1 MIFLNLLHDLSEML
15 LGYISPHLE
24 RGALQS
30 SLDNSLQIEVLM
42 RPYTN
47 YAGSAVYADYTAGT
61 LRSTS
66 CSSLQRVL
74 LGEDNALRGICVLI
88 FTIHRHQYCG
98 GYWHFVW
105 NPSGISKQNTMS
117 GGGHF
122 DWLYRPLH
130 HAGITTCERQ
140 PH

>member
-1 MIFLNLLHDLSEML
+1 ML

-24 RGALQS
+24 RGALRS
-30 SLDNSLQIEVLM
+30 SLANSMQIEVLM

-47 YAGSAVYADYTAGT
+47 YVESAVYAEYTAGT

-66 CSSLQRVL
+66 CSSLRRVL
-74 LGEDNALRGICVLI
+74 LGEDNAPRGFCVLI

-105 NPSGISKQNTMS
+105 NKFHTKHDDMS
-117 GGGHF
+117 EI
-122 DWLYRPLH
+122 DNP
-130 HAGITTCERQ
+130 
-140 PH
+140 